1 MATLVAQRLSRTLY
15 LADGTTTSWNF
26 NFAGGYIDKAHVK
39 VAVTPVGGV
48 ETAVPITEANFIGP
62 AQLLLTPPVSAGALL
77 VIYRDTPKDLPLVDF
92 TDGSGLSDT
101 ALDVNAKQAVFI
113 AAEVTDAIGNIDVAA
128 AVAASEAAAIAA
140 AEAAAANA
148 QAQLAVDSLR
158 GKNSTYQFSGTGTQT
173 SFIVAQPDKGA
184 RCGVYVQ
191 GIYQHSATWSITN
204 GILTFVTPP
213 LAGTNNIEVVIS
225 TNTPIEEF
233 TPLAAACAASAAE
246 AAASA
251 VGAANASRLTAGTVT
266 TLAPG
271 AAATATISGAAGAQV
286 LSLGVPQG
294 PIGATGPAG
303 PQGIQGVPGPAGATG
318 PQGIQGNTGP
328 AGPAG
333 PQGPQG
339 IQGPAGADGTGAG
352 DMTKAVYDP
361 NDDGK
366 VTAAVNADVAPWA
379 GITGKPATFAPSAH
393 SHAIADVTGL
403 QTALDGKAPT
413 SHTHTASAISDST
426 AVGRSVLTAVDA
438 AAALSAIGGQ
448 AALVSGTNIKTVN
461 GGSLVGSGNLAVGD
475 VLLTAAQTMTN
486 KTVTGLLETRN
497 ALAANNIDLSLGN
510 VFTKTVSGA
519 TTFTVSN
526 LPAAGTVASLILELT
541 NGGSATVTWPANSKW
556 AGGTVPTLTAA
567 GKDCLGM
574 YTHDGSTLNW
584 FVLGKDVK

>member
-128 AVAASEAAAIAA
+128 AVAASEAATIAA

-158 GKNSTYQFSGTGTQT
+158 GENSTYQFSGTGTQT
-173 SFIVAQPDKGA
+173 SFIVAQPDEGA
-184 RCGVYVQ
+184 RCDVYVQ

-251 VGAANASRLTAGTVT
+251 VDAANASRLTAGTVT

-271 AAATATISGAAGAQV
+271 ADATATISGAAGAQV

-366 VTAAVNADVAPWA
+366 VTSAVNADVAPWA

-393 SHAIADVTGL
+393 AHAITDVTGL
-403 QTALDGKAPT
+403 QTALDSKQ
-413 SHTHTASAISDST
+413 
-426 AVGRSVLTAVDA
+426 AV
-438 AAALSAIGGQ
+438 
-448 AALVSGTNIKTVN
+448 LVSGDNIKTVN

-475 VLLTAAQTMTN
+475 VLLTAAQTLTN

-497 ALAANNIDLSLGN
+497 ALAANNIDLSVGN